1 MPPADDL
8 TQPFVAGP
16 PVEDEL
22 ELSLA
27 AAQGP
32 PILRGLRIW
41 FVLIGALGL
50 LGILAGQAEMALSM
64 AMAGAFVAA
73 HAADRDPFYRPLH
86 LLLTGVIVAGGAAV
100 FAALAI
106 WLATQSLPGEMRPVT
121 VGIAGGGAV
130 LCVLTAI
137 RPLADGLASA
147 VFRTLRPNHV
157 LRLGARIVFMLVL
170 FVIPGWSV
178 FPDLIDTL
186 ASRQEPL
193 LDTKQLIGSAV
204 GLSMLALGGVGYLVR
219 RDARQAFERLG
230 LRMPKPAHYVVVVL
244 GVVGLYLLNVG
255 MEAFQRQVFP
265 DLWEHDQ
272 RVNQMLVGGLG
283 IGGGLL
289 LGVCAGLGEE
299 LSMRGALQPRLGLIA
314 TAFLFSILH
323 VQYSWVGIL
332 TIFILGITLGVI
344 RDRTST
350 TVAILVHAIYD
361 MLAAFTA
368 GVSGNP

>member
-1 MPPADDL
+1 
-8 TQPFVAGP
+8 
-16 PVEDEL
+16 
-22 ELSLA
+22 
-27 AAQGP
+27 
-32 PILRGLRIW
+32 
-41 FVLIGALGL
+41 
-50 LGILAGQAEMALSM
+50 
-64 AMAGAFVAA
+64 
-73 HAADRDPFYRPLH
+73 
-86 LLLTGVIVAGGAAV
+86 
-100 FAALAI
+100 
-106 WLATQSLPGEMRPVT
+106 
-121 VGIAGGGAV
+121 
-130 LCVLTAI
+130 
-137 RPLADGLASA
+137 
-147 VFRTLRPNHV
+147 VFRTLHPNHV

-219 RDARQAFERLG
+219 RDARAAFERLG
-230 LRMPKPAHYVVVVL
+230 LRMPRPAHYAVVVL
-244 GVVGLYLLNVG
+244 GVIGLYLLNVG

-283 IGGGLL
+283 VGGGLL

-299 LSMRGALQPRLGLIA
+299 LAMRGALQPRLGLIA

-332 TIFILGITLGVI
+332 TIFVLGITLGVI

-361 MLAAFTA
+361 MAAVFTA